1 MDRTVWLTL
10 GKKKHPLRF
19 SYATTEFIEE
29 KYGDYDGMVEA
40 LTKGDHKIRE
50 TLDIV
55 TVLNHQACAW
65 LNNYNADLP
74 KQRGAD
80 IDDDGNYIPLDR
92 EFLANSLDRDSYS
105 TLLEAITEAFVKSRK
120 NEIEGTPTAEA
131 KKQKKRTES
140 SQTN

>member
-10 GKKKHPLRF
+10 GKKNHPLRF
-19 SYATTEFIEE
+19 SYATTEYIEE

-55 TVLNHQACAW
+55 IVLNHQACAW
-65 LNNYNADLP
+65 LNNYQTDLP
-74 KQRGAD
+74 KHRGAD
-80 IDDDGNYIPLDR
+80 IDEDGNYKPLDR
-92 EFLANSLDRDSYS
+92 VYLANILDRDSYS
-105 TLLEAITEAFVKSRK
+105 TLLDAITEAFVKSRK

-140 SQTN
+140 NQTN

>member
-10 GKKKHPLRF
+10 GKKNHPLRF

-55 TVLNHQACAW
+55 IVLNHQACSW
-65 LNNYNADLP
+65 LNNFQTDLP
-74 KQRGAD
+74 KHRGAD
-80 IDDDGNYIPLDR
+80 LDEDGNYKPLDR
-92 EFLANSLDRDSYS
+92 EYLANILDRDSYS
-105 TLLEAITEAFVKSRK
+105 VLLDAITEAFVKSRK

-131 KKQKKRTES
+131 KKNKKKAES